1 MNRIAFSGVFR
12 NRNYDVNAF
21 IMYEDIFAQIRNE
34 AEKRNLKTST
44 INAYCNSVDYF
55 LRVINKDIS
64 SLTTDDVDAFLT
76 EKRLGGLAPRTYNHY
91 MSSRNKNRKNT
102 LCRKLLGCK
111 KYLSKL
117 KYLDASAI
125 IRLLYN
131 KDVCKCASCGGKII
145 PLSAEK
151 VFIRTEPHLLC

>member
-1 MNRIAFSGVFR
+1 
-12 NRNYDVNAF
+12 
-21 IMYEDIFAQIRNE
+21 MYEDIFAQIRNE